1 MTVVLP
7 EITYE
12 AALQRAGR
20 ADPVGAEALTQAR
33 SILDDLARDGD
44 AAALHHAIRLGDL
57 RRGAPVFFD
66 RDALAAAREA
76 LPASSR
82 HVIERTVDRVRT
94 FAEAQRRCIVPLDT
108 VVDGGRAGHTLM
120 PVTTAGCYVPGGR
133 FPLVSSAIMTI
144 ATARAAG
151 VERVVAASPRPTVE
165 TLAAAAIAG
174 ADALLA
180 MGGAQAIGALAK
192 GLCRMPHCDVIVG
205 PGNQWVTA
213 AKFLVSAQV
222 GIDMLAGPSELLI
235 VADSTADPVLIA
247 ADLLAQA
254 EHDVDARAC
263 LIVQTPEFIEAVRRE
278 IRVQL
283 ARLPLADTAR
293 VALERSFVV
302 AVRDREAAC
311 ALIDALAPE
320 HLELMTS
327 DAADLARTV
336 RNAGA
341 IFLGSWSPEA
351 LGDYG
356 LGPNHV
362 LPTGGTARARGGLS
376 VFTFLRARTWL
387 HLERPGR
394 EAWLDAVNLAR
405 IERLEAHARS
415 IEARLVNSANLE

>member
-1 MTVVLP
+1 MSPLLP

-12 AALQRAGR
+12 AALQRAAR
-20 ADPVGAEALTQAR
+20 VDPFGAEALEQAR
-33 SILDDLARDGD
+33 SILDDLAREGD
-44 AAALHHAIRLGDL
+44 SAAVRHAIRLGDL
-57 RRGAPVFFD
+57 RPSEAVLFD
-66 RDALAAAREA
+66 RSALVAARDV
-76 LPASSR
+76 LSASAR
-82 HVIERTVDRVRT
+82 EVIERTVERVRV
-94 FAEAQRRCIVPLDT
+94 FAEAQRRCIVPLNT
-108 VVDGGRAGHTLM
+108 EVPGGRAGHALV

-174 ADALLA
+174 ADALLG
-180 MGGAQAIGALAK
+180 MGGAHAVGVLAH
-192 GLCRMPHCDVIVG
+192 GLCGMPRCDVIVG

-213 AKFLVSAQV
+213 AKFVVSARI
-222 GIDMLAGPSELLI
+222 GIDMLAGPSELLV
-235 VADSTADPVLIA
+235 VADGSAEPALIA

-263 LIVQTPEFIEAVRRE
+263 LVAPRRE
-278 IRVQL
+278 LIRDVQAELQMQL
-283 ARLPLADTAR
+283 ARLPLKDTALI
-293 VALERSFVV
+293 ALQQSFAVV
-302 AVRDREAAC
+302 VSDRAATC
-311 ALIDALAPE
+311 TLIDALAPE

-327 DAADLARTV
+327 DAPALAAAV

-341 IFLGSWSPEA
+341 IFLGSRSPEA

-362 LPTGGTARARGGLS
+362 LPTGGTARARAGLS

-387 HLERPGR
+387 HLDEPAQ
-394 EAWLDAVNLAR
+394 EAWLDAVKLAR
-405 IERLEAHARS
+405 MERLEAHARS
-415 IEARLVNSANLE
+415 IEARLGDRRNFK